1 MELLSLPSTQSKQIH
16 HKCRTCI
23 KAKISR
29 YSLYQRISLET
40 GLSKTYGEL
49 LSNLLRS
56 NPSLEEET
64 LMPQRLCIKC
74 ANLLK
79 NIYVFLLEAEKLH
92 EIYLNQARNLKTV
105 VKNEDC
111 LQEPP
116 IDLPQETEII
126 ADIKSERQLSKSPS
140 HFDSLSEE
148 TKQEQLIE
156 NVKEEIDKNDEY
168 YLNDVGPPG
177 SYEYAQSDVILRLD
191 YDEDTKSSN
200 GLEEH
205 FSQSTSDETYKE
217 KEKHIKPTDEDNNKE
232 IKDNRSAFQQH
243 LAVRCELCD
252 KIYKNSKTLAAHKFY
267 THMNDEE
274 KLRCALC
281 GFKTS
286 RIACLKIHMTTIH
299 GPEYAERYI
308 KPKNERVRNF
318 ECYLCSRKYCRKE
331 DLQKHVKKKHSNDS
345 KTEKQ
350 RSQNRVAKSKDFHLC
365 NFCGQSFT
373 THSSLRMHSRKHTG
387 ERPYKCDLCEKA
399 FMRQQDMKLH
409 RVIHSDE
416 KPHQCFECGKSF
428 KRPDKLRTHMRVHS
442 ELRPYKCTECDKSF
456 KYASVLRTHMHIHT
470 GQKPF
475 SCKTCRESF
484 SLRTSLNAH
493 CLKNGHNK

>member
-1 MELLSLPSTQSKQIH
+1 M
-16 HKCRTCI
+16 
-23 KAKISR
+23 
-29 YSLYQRISLET
+29 
-40 GLSKTYGEL
+40 
-49 LSNLLRS
+49 
-56 NPSLEEET
+56 
-64 LMPQRLCIKC
+64 
-74 ANLLK
+74 
-79 NIYVFLLEAEKLH
+79 
-92 EIYLNQARNLKTV
+92 
-105 VKNEDC
+105 
-111 LQEPP
+111 
-116 IDLPQETEII
+116 
-126 ADIKSERQLSKSPS
+126 
-140 HFDSLSEE
+140 
-148 TKQEQLIE
+148 E

-168 YLNDVGPPG
+168 YLND
-177 SYEYAQSDVILRLD
+177 DVILRLD

-200 GLEEH
+200 GLEEN
-205 FSQSTSDETYKE
+205 FSQTTSDETYKE
-217 KEKHIKPTDEDNNKE
+217 KERHIKSTDEYDNKE
-232 IKDNRSAFQQH
+232 IKDNRAAFQQH

-267 THMNDEE
+267 THMNDGE

-299 GPEYAERYI
+299 GPEFAERYI

-331 DLQKHVKKKHSNDS
+331 DLQEHVKKKHSNDS

-350 RSQNRVAKSKDFHLC
+350 RSQTRVGKSKDFHLC

-442 ELRPYKCTECDKSF
+442 GLRPYKCTECDKSF

-493 CLKNGHNK
+493 CLKNGHIK